1 MKKALEILGAEGKKA
16 VVACVKTA
24 QIQTITDTAVVLTAE
39 REFVKNYVEGTYR
52 TILENTF
59 ARILGRQIRISC
71 TCGAAKPQE
80 KDNPYAKY
88 PRAVQEGIKM
98 FGDNITVIKN

>member
-1 MKKALEILGAEGKKA
+1 MKKALELIKAEGKNA
-16 VVACVKTA
+16 VHACVKTA
-24 QIQTITDTAVVLTAE
+24 QIQTITDNAVILNAE

-71 TCGAAKPQE
+71 TCGAAKPKQE
-80 KDNPYAKY
+80 QNPYANY